1 MKWEMPKPNLVV
13 FCVLLGV
20 ALYDLAL
27 VCFFNTTSSIS
38 AFMVSSGFKSPLL
51 VFTIGAICGHLFF
64 SMREVPEK

>member
-13 FCVLLGV
+13 FIALLAL

-27 VCFFNTTSSIS
+27 VCFFDTTSSIS
-38 AFMVSSGFKSPLL
+38 AFMVKTGFKSPLI

-64 SMREVPEK
+64 YMKQREP